1 MSGRAEPFG
10 RRSAVVYRARD
21 WLKFQLER
29 LLLRG
34 THVRLLV
41 MAALV
46 GLVSVVGGT
55 FLMAIDA
62 VETPAH
68 AFWWAFLR
76 LSDPGYLGDDEG
88 VAKRVISTVV
98 TVLGY
103 VLFMGSLVAIMTQW
117 LNETIRNLEQGMTRI
132 FQKDHVLVCGW
143 TSRTTTIAREMFEMQ
158 GRVERFL
165 ALHDARRLNL
175 VLMVESLSA
184 AVRDELRNDMGPL
197 WREGQIVL
205 RSGSSLHLDHLQRV
219 DYLRAAA
226 ILLPSEDLG
235 AYAGNEDARTIKT
248 LMSIT
253 HAGANSDD
261 PLPTVVTEI
270 FDTRKVKIARRAYK
284 GPLEIIA
291 SDQLVGRLLALC
303 TLKPGMGHV
312 FDELLAYGRGSEIHI
327 TEAPSL
333 VGKTLG
339 EVAAHFPRA
348 VLLGTARR
356 QKDTFGNDLCP
367 SPDRVY
373 GEGESLVVLADSHV
387 DAAPSGEPTGMRRI
401 ASRVSTPPDKS
412 YEPVKVLVVGW
423 SDRVLDLAAELE
435 DHHGGEL
442 TIDVLSALSVA
453 TRDEAL
459 ADRPLARAVLRNFE
473 GDTSRLSVV
482 ATRLDEGYDHV
493 VVVASDYFASYSQS
507 DARTIVAYLLIEEAL
522 RRRAQRPTVV
532 VELMDAENLSL
543 LEDREVD
550 VVVSPL
556 VIGRVLAH
564 VAVRPELRS
573 VYSELLDADG
583 PSIGL
588 VEPHLY
594 DITDGEHRFR
604 ELTQAVEAYG
614 DMLLGVL
621 PDGPRHSL
629 ALNADKASRWTISD
643 QSLLIVVGR

>member
-1 MSGRAEPFG
+1 M
-10 RRSAVVYRARD
+10 
-21 WLKFQLER
+21 
-29 LLLRG
+29 LRG

-41 MAALV
+41 MAAAI
-46 GLVSVVGGT
+46 GLVSVVAGG

-62 VETPAH
+62 VETPGH

-88 VAKRVISTVV
+88 VGKRMISTVV

-165 ALHDARRLNL
+165 ALHDAHRLNL

-184 AVRDELRNDMGPL
+184 AVRDELRSDMGPL

-205 RSGSSLHLDHLQRV
+205 RSGSSLHLDHLKRV

-248 LMSIT
+248 LMSIAN
-253 HAGANSDD
+253 AGAKSAD

-270 FDTRKVKIARRAYK
+270 FDTRKVAIARRAYR
-284 GPLEIIA
+284 GPLEIVA

-327 TEAPSL
+327 TDAPALS
-333 VGKTLG
+333 GMSLG
-339 EVAAHFPRA
+339 EIAAHFPRA

-356 QKDTFGNDLCP
+356 HEDSFTSDLCP
-367 SPDRVY
+367 RADRLY
-373 GEGESLVVLADSHV
+373 ERGESLVVLADSHD
-387 DAAPSGEPTGMRRI
+387 DAAPSEDPTGSER
-401 ASRVSTPPDKS
+401 AVSRVSTPPDKPRK
-412 YEPVKVLVVGW
+412 PVKVLVVGW

-442 TIDVLSALSVA
+442 SIDVLSGLPVA
-453 TRDEAL
+453 ARNEAL
-459 ADRPLARAVLRNFE
+459 ADRPLARAVLQNFE
-473 GDTSRLSVV
+473 GDTSRLSVI
-482 ATRLDEGYDHV
+482 AGRLAEGYDHV

-522 RRRAQRPTVV
+522 RRLPVRPTVV
-532 VELMDAENLSL
+532 VELMDAENLTL
-543 LEDREVD
+543 LRDRDVD

-573 VYSELLDADG
+573 VYSELLDAEG

-588 VEPHLY
+588 VEAHLY
-594 DITDGEHRFR
+594 DVTNGEHRFR
-604 ELTQAVEAYG
+604 DLTQAVEAYG

-621 PDGPRHSL
+621 PDGPRKNL
-629 ALNADKASRWTISD
+629 ALNPDKTSRVVISD
-643 QSLLIVVGR
+643 ESLLVVVGR